1 MTHEAARRFVSR
13 LWLLAFAG
21 VTVVF
26 FAAPCSRA
34 GELALEPL
42 CPGAPFTVKTDTD
55 ERSPVAAFC
64 TEGGVYELDTK
75 TKTVRVWPKALRAA
89 ELKTCRLNGVDS
101 SKKGVRFSTPVS
113 LCKKPGENVFA
124 VVDACPTVA
133 GLNQY
138 SRIAFFSFAE
148 TSSDGVLSSVSFTF
162 LGEIRNA
169 ALSSASDVA
178 FFPSGDKVAVSI
190 SRFSSGPSNDDQ
202 GAIQFY
208 AVPTSADAPVA
219 EPDDSFLCVR
229 TKNVYEGSVSNTGA
243 EPYNVPVTGVCVDPD
258 GERIWTASKSLSAV
272 IRYDPVSAN
281 TYDEV
286 IWIRTWEF
294 DMLNGP
300 WWNPEYDVYFPAAT
314 ADFVQGALGVTNLTS
329 VNDAP
334 GFNVGDIGM
343 SGVTN
348 NLLSLPGSIQLWES
362 PNGNLLVV
370 ADTDNDRVVAFDE
383 AGNARFTFN
392 AADRQE
398 AKFRQ
403 PRGAWVSD
411 DGTELVVADTG
422 NGRVEVFQLTEAD
435 SALDETIDVTAD
447 TPFFWETDTG
457 WFTNW
462 IVATTASMEDRAYT
476 IRVDTDPAGCV
487 AVEEATVTL
496 PAGAMRV
503 PFAIRPLDGAENGT
517 VCTLTVSGW
526 ETNAVFA
533 ISNKPPSVRTG
544 PPTATNGVD
553 NGSYMYIDEGTVM
566 DVSNTFIPIDM
577 NPGLLLAKPD
587 GGAIHFHAKAFDV
600 AADAALTYEWRV
612 IGTKNTL
619 LDPVYRRTPF
629 YWCEYEEG
637 VPPATVTKTFTP
649 EESEDFPTDSAGNR
663 LYLHV
668 RHDPQAPDEDF
679 VVTNVLSYAETTNR
693 LDRMVRLDWAAFLYD
708 DEQGADFVCFDDT
721 LTGPD
726 ATFSVPGDAG
736 VTYFA
741 ILTVTDKDG
750 GVWRSLSSPDESYVC
765 FGGGGGGGGGESTAV
780 YSARFT
786 KIEGNDVTFVVTLLE
801 GTPAASDAV
810 YLEAASSLG
819 GPWSRVGGA
828 RTVGSKLLAEPDAEV
843 EFRVN
848 PAGTGDIKF
857 YRVVR

>member
-1 MTHEAARRFVSR
+1 M
-13 LWLLAFAG
+13 
-21 VTVVF
+21 
-26 FAAPCSRA
+26 
-34 GELALEPL
+34 
-42 CPGAPFTVKTDTD
+42 
-55 ERSPVAAFC
+55 
-64 TEGGVYELDTK
+64 
-75 TKTVRVWPKALRAA
+75 
-89 ELKTCRLNGVDS
+89 
-101 SKKGVRFSTPVS
+101 
-113 LCKKPGENVFA
+113 
-124 VVDACPTVA
+124 
-133 GLNQY
+133 
-138 SRIAFFSFAE
+138 
-148 TSSDGVLSSVSFTF
+148 
-162 LGEIRNA
+162 
-169 ALSSASDVA
+169 
-178 FFPSGDKVAVSI
+178 
-190 SRFSSGPSNDDQ
+190 
-202 GAIQFY
+202 
-208 AVPTSADAPVA
+208 
-219 EPDDSFLCVR
+219 
-229 TKNVYEGSVSNTGA
+229 
-243 EPYNVPVTGVCVDPD
+243 
-258 GERIWTASKSLSAV
+258 
-272 IRYDPVSAN
+272 
-281 TYDEV
+281 
-286 IWIRTWEF
+286 
-294 DMLNGP
+294 
-300 WWNPEYDVYFPAAT
+300 
-314 ADFVQGALGVTNLTS
+314 
-329 VNDAP
+329 
-334 GFNVGDIGM
+334 
-343 SGVTN
+343 
-348 NLLSLPGSIQLWES
+348 
-362 PNGNLLVV
+362 
-370 ADTDNDRVVAFDE
+370 
-383 AGNARFTFN
+383 
-392 AADRQE
+392 
-398 AKFRQ
+398 
-403 PRGAWVSD
+403 
-411 DGTELVVADTG
+411 
-422 NGRVEVFQLTEAD
+422 
-435 SALDETIDVTAD
+435 
-447 TPFFWETDTG
+447 
-457 WFTNW
+457 
-462 IVATTASMEDRAYT
+462 
-476 IRVDTDPAGCV
+476 
-487 AVEEATVTL
+487 
-496 PAGAMRV
+496 
-503 PFAIRPLDGAENGT
+503 
-517 VCTLTVSGW
+517 
-526 ETNAVFA
+526 
-533 ISNKPPSVRTG
+533 
-544 PPTATNGVD
+544 
-553 NGSYMYIDEGTVM
+553 
-566 DVSNTFIPIDM
+566 
-577 NPGLLLAKPD
+577 
-587 GGAIHFHAKAFDV
+587 